1 MVVQAE
7 AGQDSTLDA
16 FHRGKFWLVQP
27 RDKGHRAGMDAMML
41 AAAVPSSFAGRLAD
55 FGAGAGA
62 AGLAVAARC
71 PDAKVVL
78 VENSPDMAGFAE
90 QTLTHPHNRHFAGRA
105 SLIVA
110 DVTLS
115 GKARTATG
123 LEDGAFDFVIMN
135 PPFNAG
141 HDRATPDALKRGAHV
156 MPHGLFESWTRSAA
170 AIVKPRGGIAII
182 ARPQSIGENLAAF
195 SGRFGEVQILPI
207 HPRPDAAAIRI
218 VVRAVRGSRAG
229 LSLMP
234 PLFLHE
240 QGSDRFSMR
249 ADDIN
254 NGRASLFGD

>member
-1 MVVQAE
+1 M
-7 AGQDSTLDA
+7 
-16 FHRGKFWLVQP
+16 
-27 RDKGHRAGMDAMML
+27 
-41 AAAVPSSFAGRLAD
+41 
-55 FGAGAGA
+55 
-62 AGLAVAARC
+62 
-71 PDAKVVL
+71 
-78 VENSPDMAGFAE
+78 
-90 QTLTHPHNRHFAGRA
+90 
-105 SLIVA
+105 A

-115 GKARTATG
+115 GKAHATG

-156 MPHGLFESWTRSAA
+156 MPHGLFSWTRSAA

-195 SGRFGEVQILPI
+195 SGRFGSADPADPSASGRRGDP
-207 HPRPDAAAIRI
+207 HR
-218 VVRAVRGSRAG
+218 RARRTRFSRQTF
-229 LSLMP
+229 SLMP

-249 ADDIN
+249 ADDIS